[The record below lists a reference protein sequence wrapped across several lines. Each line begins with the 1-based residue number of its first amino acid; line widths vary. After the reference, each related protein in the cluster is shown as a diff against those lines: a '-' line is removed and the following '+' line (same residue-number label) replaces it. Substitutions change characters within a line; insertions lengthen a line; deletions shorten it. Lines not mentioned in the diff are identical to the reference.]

1 MSIPKRPEERRRPRS
16 LSLSDLEMGRS
27 TSAAES
33 AGIPWVDFVRGAI
46 VKACERAE
54 KPSKGSK

>member
-46 VKACERAE
+46 VKACERVE
-54 KPSKGSK
+54 KPSKVSK